1 MPNTGLG
8 MNGEYS
14 IGQEHP
20 SLFLFQNVSGMRPLR
35 YSGEEGGRIEEALEK
50 STRT

>member
-1 MPNTGLG
+1 

-14 IGQEHP
+14 IGQEYP
-20 SLFLFQNVSGMRPLR
+20 SLFLLQDVSGMRPWR
-35 YSGEEGGRIEEALEK
+35 YSGEEGGRVEEALEK

>member
-1 MPNTGLG
+1 

-14 IGQEHP
+14 IEQEHP
-20 SLFLFQNVSGMRPLR
+20 SLFLFQDVSGMRPLR
-35 YSGEEGGRIEEALEK
+35 YSGEGRGRIEEDLEK